1 MKTRDLMTKIA
12 LFTVAAL
19 VVTTATAEEE
29 GSSGRWNISVGPAW
43 RSRVKSSIS
52 GRGSGPSIP
61 ASQTT
66 TYDQDIAGHGPW
78 SAGEVGTTVPDPQNP
93 GERLYAVT
101 RTGTET
107 TVTPRSGTTAL
118 NDSDIDR
125 PLGISLSAGRDFYTS
140 GGFSAGLSIRFAGYW
155 DMKSHACGQ
164 AGGGTMTTRSWRDY
178 HLFYDGPIPYDG
190 DFGGFYPDPDP
201 YLPYREDLGGPAS
214 QTIPGRRICAR
225 LSSDLYQV
233 GIGPKLTWRAHDRID
248 VFGGVEALCSFS
260 RLEVE
265 CGGARRTETE
275 CLPGVGARLGLVA
288 YLTDNIGLQV
298 DAGYEWLDEADVSL
312 GGVRAEVDYSSFVAT
327 AGIALRF

>member
-19 VVTTATAEEE
+19 VVATATAEEE
-29 GSSGRWNISVGPAW
+29 GGSGRWNISVGPAW

-78 SAGEVGTTVPDPQNP
+78 SADEVGTTVPDPQNP
-93 GERLYAVT
+93 GERLYAAT
-101 RTGTET
+101 RIGTET
-107 TVTPRSGTTAL
+107 TVTPHSGATSL
-118 NDSDIDR
+118 NDSDRDR
-125 PLGISLSAGRDFYTS
+125 PLGVSLSAGHDFYTS
-140 GGFSAGLSIRFAGYW
+140 GRFSAGLSLRFAGYW

-164 AGGGTMTTRSWRDY
+164 AGGSTTTSRSWRDY
-178 HLFYDGPIPYDG
+178 HLFSAGPIPPDD
-190 DFGGFYPDPDP
+190 DFEYLYPDSDP
-201 YLPYREDLGGPAS
+201 YLPYREDLGGAH
-214 QTIPGRRICAR
+214 QTMPGQRICAR
-225 LSSDLYQV
+225 LSSDLYQI

-248 VFGGVEALCSFS
+248 LFGGVEALCNFS

-265 CGGARRTETE
+265 YGEMSRSDTE

-288 YLTDNIGLQV
+288 YLTDNVGFQI
-298 DAGYEWLDEADVSL
+298 DAGYEWIDEADISL
-312 GGVRAEVDYSSFVAT
+312 GGVRAEVDYSSFVTT
-327 AGIALRF
+327 AGITLRF